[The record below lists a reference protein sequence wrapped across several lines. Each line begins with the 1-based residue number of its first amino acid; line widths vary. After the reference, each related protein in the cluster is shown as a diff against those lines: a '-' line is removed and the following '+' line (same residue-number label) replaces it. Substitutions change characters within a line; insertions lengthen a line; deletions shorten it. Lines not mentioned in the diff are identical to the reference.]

1 MDGITLHYMA
11 RELNERLTGARI
23 DKIQQPE
30 RDEVILSLRCPG
42 ENVSLL
48 ISCSAGCERVH
59 LTQTK
64 KLSPLEPGALC
75 MLLRKHLLGGRI
87 TGVKQLNADRVIA
100 ITAEHTDELGDR
112 GQKTILCEFMGKHS
126 NIVLLSA
133 EGRILECAR
142 HVNETLSTFREVL
155 PGLMYSPPPAHGK
168 MDFDALDVREAEKRL
183 AGQSGRLAKIIQSNI
198 SGLNMLLAQE
208 AAFRVCGDADACTDD
223 AGMLAPAIV
232 KSIKDMISSPS
243 YAIVQTPD
251 GEAQALEAFE
261 YLSWDGFVR
270 AKYTTLSEAAD
281 AFYSLRDARERMR
294 QKSAS
299 LTKLIKNN
307 IERVEKKL
315 TLQQQAYDDAE
326 NSGVYRIKG
335 EMLMAS
341 PYLVKKGMKQVSL
354 PNYYD
359 EAGGSI
365 TVELDEKSDAQGNAQ
380 RYFKLYKKAQVARK
394 LALSQLES
402 GRSELDYLEGQMEN
416 LSLCTDES
424 SLAELRQELIKT
436 GYIREALSR
445 RQTKALPASKPME
458 FFAPDGTRILAG
470 RNNLQNES
478 LTFGSQPEEIWLHAK
493 NVPGSHVI
501 IKSETPSDET
511 ILYAASVA
519 ARYSGARTSL
529 NVEVDATRA
538 KYVKKPSG
546 ARPGFVNYSH
556 QRTVV
561 VRPLED
567 KNTP

>member
-1 MDGITLHYMA
+1 
-11 RELNERLTGARI
+11 
-23 DKIQQPE
+23 
-30 RDEVILSLRCPG
+30 
-42 ENVSLL
+42 
-48 ISCSAGCERVH
+48 
-59 LTQTK
+59 
-64 KLSPLEPGALC
+64 
-75 MLLRKHLLGGRI
+75 
-87 TGVKQLNADRVIA
+87 
-100 ITAEHTDELGDR
+100 
-112 GQKTILCEFMGKHS
+112 
-126 NIVLLSA
+126 
-133 EGRILECAR
+133 
-142 HVNETLSTFREVL
+142 
-155 PGLMYSPPPAHGK
+155 
-168 MDFDALDVREAEKRL
+168 
-183 AGQSGRLAKIIQSNI
+183 
-198 SGLNMLLAQE
+198 
-208 AAFRVCGDADACTDD
+208 
-223 AGMLAPAIV
+223 
-232 KSIKDMISSPS
+232 
-243 YAIVQTPD
+243 
-251 GEAQALEAFE
+251 
-261 YLSWDGFVR
+261 
-270 AKYTTLSEAAD
+270 
-281 AFYSLRDARERMR
+281 
-294 QKSAS
+294 
-299 LTKLIKNN
+299 
-307 IERVEKKL
+307 
-315 TLQQQAYDDAE
+315 
-326 NSGVYRIKG
+326 
-335 EMLMAS
+335 
-341 PYLVKKGMKQVSL
+341 MKQVSL

-394 LALSQLES
+394 LAMSQLES

-436 GYIREALSR
+436 GYIRETLSR

-511 ILYAASVA
+511 LLYAASVA

-546 ARPGFVNYSH
+546 ARPGFVNYTH

-567 KNTP
+567 KNTL